1 MRAQRR
7 TEAEHAA
14 SRVLAEATNVE
25 SAAADLVRA
34 VGDALGWR
42 VVTVW
47 LLERRRPAHAGD
59 VGRDESMLDA
69 IRGVGGDT
77 RTFGRGEG
85 LVGEAW
91 ASARAGVGAR
101 RHEGRAAAGREAPT
115 GALPHDRS
123 RCRS

>member
-1 MRAQRR
+1 M
-7 TEAEHAA
+7 
-14 SRVLAEATNVE
+14 LAEATNVE

-42 VVTVW
+42 VVDVW
-47 LLERRRPAHAGD
+47 LLDGGVLRMQAMWA
-59 VGRDESMLDA
+59 RDEEMLDA

-77 RTFGRGEG
+77 RTFARGEG

-91 ASARAGVGAR
+91 ERAR
-101 RHEGRAAAGREAPT
+101 RSGCADVSEDERTAGREA
-115 GALPHDRS
+115 AAAAVPHDRS